1 VVAVA
6 RSWPSTIKT
15 QILTLSRE
23 NTNVRS
29 LAISLNQKRKVML
42 ICQDALAALDLV
54 ELYSC
59 FPAAV
64 RVQQRALRLP
74 ADGVPTITGGE
85 SFAGGPWN
93 NFVLQATAAMV
104 ERLRGQRNVKGL
116 VSTVS
121 GIVNKPGLA
130 VYATRPDPLPLLL
143 GDLADQADRATPRVE
158 LIAGYRGPARV
169 AAYTVTY
176 GQTEP
181 TQCTIIADTPSGTRC
196 MASSADAALAE
207 RATREEL
214 IGTTV
219 GVDGIRFEL

>member
-1 VVAVA
+1 
-6 RSWPSTIKT
+6 
-15 QILTLSRE
+15 
-23 NTNVRS
+23 
-29 LAISLNQKRKVML
+29 
-42 ICQDALAALDLV
+42 
-54 ELYSC
+54 
-59 FPAAV
+59 
-64 RVQQRALRLP
+64 
-74 ADGVPTITGGE
+74 VPTITGGE

-104 ERLRGQRNVKGL
+104 ERLRVQPDVKGL

-130 VYATRPDPLPLLL
+130 VYAKQPGPVPLLL

-158 LIAGYRGPARV
+158 LIAEYRGPARV

-176 GQTEP
+176 GNDAQP
-181 TQCTIIADTPSGTRC
+181 TRCTIIADTPSGARC
-196 MASSADAALAE
+196 MASSHASALAQ

-219 GVDGIRFEL
+219 GVDGTRFEL